1 MLESKDKDPKVFS
14 ELKAELLTD
23 ANKVWVKIVNYKQAE
38 MVSVLKGVKEDV
50 TNDKIQQSEDISGK
64 WLKKELEALSQ
75 QLLKSECE
83 RINDFSVEVRE
94 GM

>member
-1 MLESKDKDPKVFS
+1 
-14 ELKAELLTD
+14 
-23 ANKVWVKIVNYKQAE
+23 

-75 QLLKSECE
+75 QLLKSGCE